1 MRLASCSTLLIAGLF
16 SGCNSSQNQTPSD
29 PTNSGATSSTTS
41 GKATGAGI
49 GKQVNLAF
57 VCNGVSDYW
66 TIARKG
72 VEQAEKENPNIQ
84 VSFQAP
90 DQGTAAQQT
99 QIVNDLL
106 AKGVQGIAISPVD
119 PTNQTELINT
129 AAKQAV
135 VFTQDSDA
143 PKSNRVCYVGTD
155 NVAAGRLG
163 GQQLVK
169 ALPGGGNVMVF
180 VGRIDAQ
187 NAAERYKGL
196 QDGIKGS
203 KIKIIDVRT
212 DQADHAMAKS
222 NVADTLTKY
231 PDLAGCVGL
240 WSYNGPAILNAVKE
254 ANRVG
259 KVKIVCFDEEADTL
273 AGVKSGAIFATV
285 VQQPYKF
292 GYLAVVNMAKY
303 LNGDKSVVPASKTNF
318 VPAQVITASTVDA
331 FKTNLD
337 KQIGKS

>member
-1 MRLASCSTLLIAGLF
+1 MVGLF
-16 SGCNSSQNQTPSD
+16 SGCNSAPTDTTSNSPAGA
-29 PTNSGATSSTTS
+29 TNSASTSPAS
-41 GKATGAGI
+41 TGAGGAGGT
-49 GKQVNLAF
+49 GKAVELAF
-57 VCNGVSDYW
+57 VCNNASDYW

-72 VEQAEKENPNIQ
+72 VEQAEKEDPNIH
-84 VSFQAP
+84 VNFQTP

-119 PTNQTELINT
+119 PANQTDLLNT
-129 AAKQAV
+129 AAKTAL

-143 PKSNRVCYVGTD
+143 PKSNRACYVGTD
-155 NVAAGRLG
+155 NVAAGRLA
-163 GQQLVK
+163 GQELAK
-169 ALPGGGNVMVF
+169 ALPNGGNVMVF
-180 VGRIDAQ
+180 VGKIDAQ
-187 NAAERYKGL
+187 NAADRYKGL

-203 KIKIIDVRT
+203 KIKILDVRT
-212 DQADHAMAKS
+212 DQADHTVAKS
-222 NVADTLTKY
+222 NVSDTLTKY

-254 ANRVG
+254 ANKVG

-273 AGVKSGAIFATV
+273 SGVKSGAISATV

-303 LNGDKSVVPASKTNF
+303 INGDKSVVPASKTIY
-318 VPAQVITASTVDA
+318 VPAQVITAANEVA
-331 FKTNLD
+331 FKTTLD
-337 KQIGKS
+337 QQRGK